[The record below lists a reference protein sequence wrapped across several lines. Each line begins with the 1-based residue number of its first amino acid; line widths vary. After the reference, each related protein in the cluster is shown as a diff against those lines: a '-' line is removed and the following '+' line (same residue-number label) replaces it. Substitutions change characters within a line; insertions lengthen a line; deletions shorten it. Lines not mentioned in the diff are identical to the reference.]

1 MSRWVDGGF
10 AVVLVQGCRCR
21 GAGAVVAV
29 LWLPIHQ
36 VPVGQSADQ
45 LLSIGWHTCTEIP
58 LQIQSRR
65 PKKAQG
71 TRWALLKISQ
81 WQDAPQVQDGK
92 LIERKNNEKTRQNAA
107 SPPVSKFASKG
118 YTENQ
123 CFHASPFLIIKS
135 PQTKFHLILS
145 SECGSGAKNQPF

>member
-1 MSRWVDGGF
+1 MI
-10 AVVLVQGCRCR
+10 C
-21 GAGAVVAV
+21 
-29 LWLPIHQ
+29 WLPIHQ
-36 VPVGQSADQ
+36 VPAGQPADQ

-107 SPPVSKFASKG
+107 SPPVSKFVSKG
-118 YTENQ
+118 YTEKPMFPRITFFDHQVTPKKSSTSFWAQGVGVAQKSTILKLLVVIWLVN
-123 CFHASPFLIIKS
+123 IK
-135 PQTKFHLILS
+135 
-145 SECGSGAKNQPF
+145 